1 MIAEL
6 ESLLGLTFADEKW
19 LLPLFEFQDRL
30 HLWSTQAPKTAY
42 QPEVEIFQPTLS
54 ALPKAVSNNPN
65 NI

>member
-1 MIAEL
+1 MFAEL
-6 ESLLGLTFADEKW
+6 ESKLGFRYTEATFADEKW

-54 ALPKAVSNNPN
+54 ALP
-65 NI
+65 